1 MQSMPKIYL
10 PSASALPIPQQMSN
24 VEDKRSSSFF
34 IENGELKFYDGVK
47 VTNVKVN
54 AKDRAQMLLAMDM
67 RDSVRKVIDIQ
78 VNDGSNE
85 ELETAQKALNDV
97 YDKYVKIYGHIC
109 ENASLKRLFSNDSAY
124 PLLRSLEEYDKKGYI
139 LSK

>member
-1 MQSMPKIYL
+1 
-10 PSASALPIPQQMSN
+10 
-24 VEDKRSSSFF
+24 
-34 IENGELKFYDGVK
+34 
-47 VTNVKVN
+47 
-54 AKDRAQMLLAMDM
+54 MLLAMDM

-109 ENASLKRLFSNDSAY
+109 EDASLKKIFSTDSGY
-124 PLLRSLEEYDKKGYI
+124 PLLRSLEEYGKDGYKGKSPI
-139 LSK
+139 FSKRIIE